1 MKTHLFILLL
11 ITVLSGCATN
21 SIQQTSLKTV
31 TALPEN
37 HGVVAVQVINNTSRL
52 APLHKGWTEVIAVRL
67 DNREARKQAAIEKAK
82 IKKPNINPDDV
93 EWEPDFYSLSLD
105 SQGVVESQLFSGSM
119 PQGKYIISLLYSY
132 YFDGDIS
139 SWVSMP
145 VSWSAGTFD
154 VKANQF
160 TNLGSVVFQPLLNV
174 KEKSFWSSGSSQK
187 AYVTRLNELE
197 DLQKF
202 VIDLYPQATKAV
214 DFSNPLTWEE
224 DELDELRNDLS
235 ALSRE
240 NAFGDNAMSLSQIGT
255 GAVAAKFGQLR
266 VLKSNGTWQQIN
278 LPTNAQISAVHEINN
293 KVIVGAERGLVYFAD
308 SLNGSWEKLTPVSAT
323 QAIIWFGKGNGE
335 YFALTSSAK
344 DYFVYTFDSI
354 NQPWTKI
361 GTFKKKNPNDWLVQN
376 GGLFPIIKRN
386 GEIRIL
392 NDNKLFDFSSQ
403 TRQWTNTKASSM
415 VKLSQLKN
423 GVLLGLEVSQWDGIG
438 DQVISFD
445 EGNSWNTISRRLDI
459 FGDNKADR
467 SLPAMLDN
475 GTVVTI
481 GRVGDKGKRKLKL
494 ITQTKENI
502 SDRKSWQAHGEAK
515 KDCHS
520 PLPELTHN
528 NRLYFLCDQG
538 QIVSTD
544 DFGINWTTEV
554 EIDIPSMQQQYDAL
568 LEALKTMEPTE

>member
-1 MKTHLFILLL
+1 MKIRFIILLL
-11 ITVLSGCATN
+11 VTAMAGCATN
-21 SIQQTSLKTV
+21 TINSTSLKEV
-31 TALPEN
+31 TSLPET

-67 DNREARKQAAIEKAK
+67 DNREERKQAAIEKAK
-82 IKKPNINPDDV
+82 VKKPNINPEDV
-93 EWEPDFYSLSLD
+93 DWEPDFYSLSLD

-119 PQGKYIISLLYSY
+119 PEGKYLIATLYSY
-132 YFDGDIS
+132 YYDGDIS

-145 VSWSAGTFD
+145 VSWPAGTFN
-154 VKANQF
+154 VKASQF

-174 KEKSFWSSGSSQK
+174 KEKSFWSSTSSQK
-187 AYVTRLNELE
+187 AYVTRINELE

-202 VIDLYPQATKAV
+202 VVNLYPQATQSV
-214 DFSNPLTWEE
+214 NFSNPLSWEE

-240 NAFGDNAMSLSQIGT
+240 NAFGDNAMSLSHIGM

-266 VLKSNGTWQQIN
+266 VLKNNGSWQQIN
-278 LPTNAQISAVHEINN
+278 LPTNAQISAVLEIDN
-293 KVIVGAERGLVYFAD
+293 KILIGAERGLVYLAD
-308 SLNGSWEKLTPVSAT
+308 SLNGPWKKFTPVSAIE
-323 QAIIWFGKGNGE
+323 AITWFGEGNGAF
-335 YFALTSSAK
+335 FALTSSAK

-354 NQPWTKI
+354 NEPWTKI
-361 GTFKKKNPNDWLVQN
+361 GTFKKKDPNDWLVQN
-376 GGLFPIIKRN
+376 GGLFPIITRN
-386 GEIRIL
+386 GAIRIL
-392 NDNKLFDFSSQ
+392 NDNKLFDFN
-403 TRQWTNTKASSM
+403 TETNQWTSTKTSPM

-423 GVLLGLEVSQWDGIG
+423 GVLVGLEVSQWDGVG

-467 SLPAMLDN
+467 SLPALLDN

-481 GRVGDKGKRKLKL
+481 GRMGDKGKRKLKL

-502 SDRKSWQAHGEAK
+502 SDRKSWQAHGEAQ

-544 DFGINWTTEV
+544 DLGFNWKTEV
-554 EIDIPSMQQQYDAL
+554 EIDISGMQEQYDAL
-568 LEALKTMEPTE
+568 LEALKSSKQTQ